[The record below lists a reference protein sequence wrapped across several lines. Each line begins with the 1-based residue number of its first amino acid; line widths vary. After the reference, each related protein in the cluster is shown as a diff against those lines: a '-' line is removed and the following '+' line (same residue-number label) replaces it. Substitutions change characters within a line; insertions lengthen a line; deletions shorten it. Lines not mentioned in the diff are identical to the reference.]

1 MPQAHLAST
10 VARTFCALAALAG
23 ATLIGVNPAAAHD
36 EIVSTNPAEG
46 TSLAEAPRQ
55 LELTFSG
62 EIMEMD
68 GANQV
73 RVTNAAGE
81 SVTQGEP
88 EVKGKT
94 VTQSLQ
100 TNTTDDTYTV
110 AWRVVSSDGHP
121 IQGTF
126 TYDVGQG
133 APVTSSQPNVAAAET
148 GDTATSSVGS
158 ADPVASS
165 LAGLPTP
172 LKVILAVVA
181 AAALGASLTV
191 VLAHNKR
198 K

>member
-1 MPQAHLAST
+1 MPQAHSAST
-10 VARTFCALAALAG
+10 VARTLCALATLAS
-23 ATLIGVNPAAAHD
+23 ATFVGVSPATAHD
-36 EIVSTNPAEG
+36 EIVSTNPADG
-46 TSLAEAPRQ
+46 TSLTEAPRQ

-62 EIMEMD
+62 DIMEMD

-81 SVTQGEP
+81 NVTQGEP
-88 EVKGKT
+88 KVQGT
-94 VTQSLQ
+94 NVTQALQ
-100 TNTTDDTYTV
+100 ASSADDTYTV

-133 APVTSSQPNVAAAET
+133 APATSDPKAAAQAT
-148 GDTATSSVGS
+148 SGTAASSATAT
-158 ADPVASS
+158 DPVDSAT
-165 LAGLPTP
+165 AGLSTP
-172 LKVILAVVA
+172 LKVILAVAA

-191 VLAHNKR
+191 VLARTQR